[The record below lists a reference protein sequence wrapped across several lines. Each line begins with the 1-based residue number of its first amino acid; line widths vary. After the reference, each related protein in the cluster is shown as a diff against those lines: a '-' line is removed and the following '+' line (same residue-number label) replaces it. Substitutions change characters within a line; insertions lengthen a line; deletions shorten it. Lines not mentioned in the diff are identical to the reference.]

1 MLLSVIVPNY
11 ERLAYLR
18 DGLVLLLQQSF
29 PPEQYEI
36 ILVDNRANT
45 DLYGHR
51 FETSMGL
58 LLGVQ
63 ADYHFGLLEL
73 RVPGHQFLWK

>member
-29 PPEQYEI
+29 PPE
-36 ILVDNRANT
+36 
-45 DLYGHR
+45 
-51 FETSMGL
+51 
-58 LLGVQ
+58 
-63 ADYHFGLLEL
+63 
-73 RVPGHQFLWK
+73 